1 MTCRNVVQALC
12 MKYLTDEH
20 ASCHGEPG
28 AGGEVRGDHDAQAG
42 LGEGQLVGVEDEELV
57 HHDDR
62 GSLLTVGLA
71 WENGFIQLLFS
82 KVRFTRLSRPL
93 RTFVEEHHGGVA
105 AGGVLPH
112 LVVPVVL
119 QAGATGLDAPELAR
133 HKHQD
138 LGVEPATIQTLFVN
152 AHVHIKHTN
161 TTD

>member
-1 MTCRNVVQALC
+1 MCRSMRAFGVT
-12 MKYLTDEH
+12 YLTDEH

-28 AGGEVRGDHDAQAG
+28 AGREVRGDHDAQAG
-42 LGEGQLVGVEDEELV
+42 LREGQLVGVEDEELV

-71 WENGFIQLLFS
+71 WENGFVQRLFR
-82 KVRFTRLSRPL
+82 KVRFTRLPRPL

-105 AGGVLPH
+105 GGGVLPH
-112 LVVPVVL
+112 LVVPVDL
-119 QAGATGLDAPELAR
+119 QAGTAGLDAPELAR

-138 LGVEPATIQTLFVN
+138 LGVEPATVQTLLAH

>member
-1 MTCRNVVQALC
+1 MCRNIIQALY

-20 ASCHGEPG
+20 ASCHREPG
-28 AGGEVRGDHDAQAG
+28 AGREVRCDHDAQAG
-42 LGEGQLVGVEDEELV
+42 LGEGQLVGVEDEELI
-57 HHDDR
+57 HHDDL

-71 WENGFIQLLFS
+71 WENGLIQRLFS

-105 AGGVLPH
+105 GGGVLSH

-119 QAGATGLDAPELAR
+119 QAGATGLDAPELAH

-138 LGVEPATIQTLFVN
+138 LGVEPATVQTLLAH
-152 AHVHIKHTN
+152 AHVHVKHTN